1 MTSIGFSRKNR
12 EWIKTKT
19 SKNQDTLIAPEDDW
33 MLNDV
38 YPLDKLS
45 DFRLGAHPHP
55 PRRRFV
61 PRPPA
66 DSDSEERAMG
76 ADIPSSSESPL
87 APEQRP
93 ASEPSAVPE
102 QPSVSV
108 PPPAPVQPPASDVVH
123 QLIADVHRIL
133 ERQQLILDRLD
144 TFSRDHQQ
152 LRSDFQTFQ
161 QQSIDQ
167 QLELI
172 AGQRTLLRYFGYDPG
187 STSSPP
193 P

>member
-1 MTSIGFSRKNR
+1 M
-12 EWIKTKT
+12 WIKTSN
-19 SKNQDTLIAPEDDW
+19 SKNRDTLIAAEDDR

-38 YPLDKLS
+38 YPPDKLP

-55 PRRRFV
+55 LRCRFV
-61 PRPPA
+61 LRPAA
-66 DSDSEERAMG
+66 DSDSEERAMD
-76 ADIPSSSESPL
+76 ADIPSSSEPSP
-87 APEQRP
+87 APE
-93 ASEPSAVPE
+93 PSTIPE
-102 QPSVSV
+102 QPSASM
-108 PPPAPVQPPASDVVH
+108 PLPAPVQPPASDVVQ
-123 QLIADVHRIL
+123 QLIADVHRIS

-144 TFSRDHQQ
+144 TFSHDHQQ